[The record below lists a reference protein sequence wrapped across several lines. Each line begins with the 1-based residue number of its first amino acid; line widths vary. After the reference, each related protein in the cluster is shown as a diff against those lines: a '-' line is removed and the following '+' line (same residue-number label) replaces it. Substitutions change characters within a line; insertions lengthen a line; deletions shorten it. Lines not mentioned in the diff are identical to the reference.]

1 MAIHFQYAILL
12 DSELCVDSLVWA
24 FLDKSVHP
32 LSKTAF
38 DFSFYGL
45 PTPPAPES
53 DFLKK
58 KLCKTLHSI
67 GAALVGWPPGWCFK
81 GLGSVSFRLQHQ
93 DVDVDGSWDLRFL
106 C

>member
-67 GAALVGWPPGWCFK
+67 GAALVGWPRG
-81 GLGSVSFRLQHQ
+81 GVSKDSARFRFVSNIKTSTSTAH
-93 DVDVDGSWDLRFL
+93 GI
-106 C
+106 